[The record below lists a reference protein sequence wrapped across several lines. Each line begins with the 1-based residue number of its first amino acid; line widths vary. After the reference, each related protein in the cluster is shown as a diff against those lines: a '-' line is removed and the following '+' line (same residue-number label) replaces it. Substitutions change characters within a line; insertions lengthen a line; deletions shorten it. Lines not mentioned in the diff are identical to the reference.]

1 MEIKRA
7 GKHTDAPNYQVH
19 EIWWICFES
28 ARHRH
33 TEVFVQ
39 RLPLNPPAKLIPQP
53 KYATAP
59 RMAAGKGVGGG
70 EGCQALLRDRRT
82 THHDPG
88 WREDGWSRM
97 EASGVWH
104 RLAFSTLHH
113 ARCTWLHYFSCLAGN
128 QQWCLRASKTTLW
141 IINAQ
146 DLKKITLRIINVFGA
161 SFKLSLW
168 NR

>member
-39 RLPLNPPAKLIPQP
+39 RLPLNPRAKLIPQP

-59 RMAAGKGVGGG
+59 RMAAGEGVGEGRGG
-70 EGCQALLRDRRT
+70 MSSITQRQAGLRATTWGGAKTDEAEWKRAACDTALLSPPCT
-82 THHDPG
+82 TQDAP
-88 WREDGWSRM
+88 DYIISA
-97 EASGVWH
+97 ASQEISSDV
-104 RLAFSTLHH
+104 SEPPKQ
-113 ARCTWLHYFSCLAGN
+113 HYE
-128 QQWCLRASKTTLW
+128 
-141 IINAQ
+141 
-146 DLKKITLRIINVFGA
+146 
-161 SFKLSLW
+161 
-168 NR
+168 

>member
-39 RLPLNPPAKLIPQP
+39 RLPLNPRAKLIPQP

-59 RMAAGKGVGGG
+59 RMAAGKGVGEGRDVKHYSETGG
-70 EGCQALLRDRRT
+70 LRTTTRGGAKTDEAEWKRAVCDTALLSPPCT
-82 THHDPG
+82 TQDAP
-88 WREDGWSRM
+88 DYIISA
-97 EASGVWH
+97 ASQEISSDV
-104 RLAFSTLHH
+104 SEPPKQ
-113 ARCTWLHYFSCLAGN
+113 HYE
-128 QQWCLRASKTTLW
+128 
-141 IINAQ
+141 
-146 DLKKITLRIINVFGA
+146 
-161 SFKLSLW
+161 
-168 NR
+168 